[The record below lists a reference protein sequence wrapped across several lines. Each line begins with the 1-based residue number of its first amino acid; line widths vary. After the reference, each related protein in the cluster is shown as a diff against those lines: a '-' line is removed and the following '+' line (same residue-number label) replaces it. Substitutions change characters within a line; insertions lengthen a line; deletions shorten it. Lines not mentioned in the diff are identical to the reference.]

1 MTPMQITPGAAQ
13 NQTPVAGPLNMLFQK
28 AGIYVYALDYAL
40 GDLTRDL

>member
-1 MTPMQITPGAAQ
+1 
-13 NQTPVAGPLNMLFQK
+13 MLFQK